1 MLINTSYKELV
12 GLQKYSLGIYKT
24 SFTVICV
31 DRNLL
36 FNFLEMKRS
45 PWPKM
50 SRRILPGMYETRG
63 LRGLAHQLSDLLFL
77 HSSLTC
83 YHWDRHQGLVFG
95 WEGKCFPF
103 SYFKQICGKD
113 NCLCLTQYVS
123 KVLAKRRIG
132 QWTGEELN
140 DMEKHGIQ
148 FTRWLHYHTLNS
160 SLRASPPPSWPC

>member
-1 MLINTSYKELV
+1 MLINTSLKELV

-50 SRRILPGMYETRG
+50 SGRILPGMYETRG
-63 LRGLAHQLSDLLFL
+63 LRGLAHQLSNLLFL
-77 HSSLTC
+77 HSSMTC

-103 SYFKQICGKD
+103 SYFKQRCGKD
-113 NCLCLTQYVS
+113 NCLGLTQYVS

-132 QWTGEELN
+132 QWSGEKLT
-140 DMEKHGIQ
+140 DIAI
-148 FTRWLHYHTLNS
+148 NS
-160 SLRASPPPSWPC
+160 RDDFNHILSSFHRASPPPSWPC